1 MSPLTKKQL
10 RLGALVVKEM
20 GRWKSPARKH
30 SINWAYVCSR
40 EVGGTLVPFVLLVKR
55 IIRICEISV
64 ICRSRMRR
72 AFPFTAIVG
81 QEEMKLALI
90 LNVVDP
96 SIGGVLIM
104 GHRGTGKST
113 AVRALADLLPRISVV
128 EGCAYNCDPAEER
141 NLCAECAAREDL
153 RAKTAPV
160 SVVELPLGATEDR
173 VCGTID
179 IERAL
184 TQGRKRFDPGLLARA
199 NRGFLY
205 IDEVNLL
212 EDHLV
217 DLLLDVA
224 ATGRNRVERE
234 GVSVEHPSSFVLVGS
249 GNPEEGELR
258 PQLLDRFGLHAEVA
272 TETYL
277 DNRVNIIERREAY
290 DRDPEAFAE
299 TYAEDQEQLRK
310 RITRARANLRKI
322 TVDRS
327 LLSKIAQLCA
337 DLKVDG
343 HRGELTIMRASRAL
357 AAFEGRRSVNEN
369 HVRRVSAMSLRH
381 RLRRDVLDETAKS
394 EKIEQAVDE
403 VIPRPPQP
411 PGDQKRETKTQPDTP
426 RKGKNP
432 DGPRQRSAA
441 AGGGGKT
448 NTADTLSPPA
458 AENRSLESPLE
469 ERLRAMMPNRGDK
482 SQSHS
487 RRASGAK
494 TASSQV
500 RGRYTRAV
508 SFKSSG
514 AKIAIDATL
523 RAMLSS
529 SHRGVS
535 SGALRYKLLKHKRG
549 TLFVFAIDASG
560 SMAANRIARA
570 KSTIL
575 KLLKKSYLNR
585 DSVAIVSF
593 HGTTANVD
601 LMPSRSILRARRVLD
616 SLRMGGSTPL
626 SAGLASTIEL
636 LKLVGD
642 RYGENVVLLFTD
654 GRSNVPLRRNG
665 VNVRVL
671 RQLRIEMELREL
683 MLELK
688 QTRAQVVVVDTQKE
702 FESSQETRRLAQI
715 LQAQFVKLTP
725 AVP

>member
-1 MSPLTKKQL
+1 M
-10 RLGALVVKEM
+10 
-20 GRWKSPARKH
+20 RK
-30 SINWAYVCSR
+30 
-40 EVGGTLVPFVLLVKR
+40 
-55 IIRICEISV
+55 
-64 ICRSRMRR
+64 

-96 SIGGVLIM
+96 LIGGVLIM

-113 AVRALADLLPRISVV
+113 AVRALAELLPRISVV
-128 EGCAYNCDPAEER
+128 EGCVYNCDPADKR
-141 NLCAECAAREDL
+141 NLCADCANRKGDL
-153 RAKTAPV
+153 PAKQAAV

-184 TQGRKRFDPGLLARA
+184 TEGRKRFDPGLLARA

-234 GVSVEHPSSFVLVGS
+234 GVSVEHPSHFVLVGS

-258 PQLLDRFGLHAEVA
+258 PQLLDRFGLHAEVT

-277 DNRVNIIERREAY
+277 DNRVQIIERREAY
-290 DRDPEAFAE
+290 DSDPEAFCE
-299 TYAEDQEQLRK
+299 NYAEDQEQLRK
-310 RITRARANLRKI
+310 RITRARNSLRKVD
-322 TVDRS
+322 VDRAI
-327 LLSKIAQLCA
+327 LSKIAQLCA

-343 HRGELTIMRASRAL
+343 HRGELTIMRAARAL
-357 AAFEGRRSVNEN
+357 AAFEGKRTVTEN
-369 HVRRVSAMSLRH
+369 HVRRVSAMALRH
-381 RLRRDVLDETAKS
+381 RLRRDALDETAKS

-403 VIPRPPQP
+403 VLPHTGQP
-411 PGDQKRETKTQPDTP
+411 PPNGNSKSNRPEQSDTS
-426 RKGKNP
+426 RKPKNP
-432 DGPRQRSAA
+432 DGPRQRLHAA
-441 AGGGGKT
+441 GGGKT
-448 NTADTLSPPA
+448 NTADTPSPPA
-458 AENRSLESPLE
+458 VENRSLESPLE
-469 ERLRAMMPNRGDK
+469 ERLRAMMPNRGEK

-494 TASSQV
+494 TAPSQL
-500 RGRYTRAV
+500 RGRYVRAV
-508 SFKSSG
+508 TFKSAG
-514 AKIAIDATL
+514 ARIAMDATL

-529 SHRGVS
+529 SHDRRVS
-535 SGALRYKLLKHKRG
+535 ASALRYKLLKHKRG

-626 SAGLASTIEL
+626 GAGLSSTIEL

-642 RYGENVVLLFTD
+642 RYGENIVLLFTD

-665 VNVRVL
+665 LNVRVL
-671 RQLRIEMELREL
+671 RQLKIESELREL
-683 MLELK
+683 TLEMRK
-688 QTRAQVVVVDTQKE
+688 VRAQVVVVDTQKE
-702 FESSQETRRLAQI
+702 FESSEETRRLAKI
-715 LQAQFVKLTP
+715 LNAQFVK
-725 AVP
+725 VG

>member
-1 MSPLTKKQL
+1 
-10 RLGALVVKEM
+10 
-20 GRWKSPARKH
+20 
-30 SINWAYVCSR
+30 
-40 EVGGTLVPFVLLVKR
+40 
-55 IIRICEISV
+55 
-64 ICRSRMRR
+64 MRR

-113 AVRALADLLPRISVV
+113 AVRALADLLPRITIVD
-128 EGCAYNCDPAEER
+128 GCLYNCDPADER
-141 NLCAECAAREDL
+141 NLCSDCAERST
-153 RAKTAPV
+153 RPAKTAPV
-160 SVVELPLGATEDR
+160 TVVELPLGATEDR

-184 TQGRKRFDPGLLARA
+184 TQGRKTFDPGLLARA

-258 PQLLDRFGLHAEVA
+258 PQLLDRFGLHAEVV

-277 DNRVNIIERREAY
+277 DNRVEIIERREAY
-290 DRDPEAFAE
+290 DRDAEAFCEA
-299 TYAEDQEQLRK
+299 YVEDQEVLRK
-310 RITRARANLRKI
+310 RITRARASLRKV

-327 LLSKIAQLCA
+327 LLSKIAQLCV

-343 HRGELTIMRASRAL
+343 HRGELTIMRAARAL

-394 EKIEQAVDE
+394 EKIDQAVDD
-403 VIPRPPQP
+403 VIPRAPEPHG
-411 PGDQKRETKTQPDTP
+411 GDRKGEAKTQPDTP
-426 RKGKNP
+426 RKARNP

-448 NTADTLSPPA
+448 NTAETTSPPA
-458 AENRSLESPLE
+458 VENQSLESPLE
-469 ERLRAMMPNRGDK
+469 DRLRAMMPNRGDK
-482 SQSHS
+482 SQAHS
-487 RRASGAK
+487 RRASGMK
-494 TASSQV
+494 TVPSQL

-508 SFKSSG
+508 SFKRTG
-514 AKIAIDATL
+514 ARIAIDATL

-529 SHRGVS
+529 SQPRVS
-535 SGALRYKLLKHKRG
+535 SSALRYKLLKHKRG

-654 GRSNVPLRRNG
+654 GRSNVPLRRSA

-671 RQLRIEMELREL
+671 RQLKIEMELREL

-688 QTRAQVVVVDTQKE
+688 QIRAHVVVVDTQKE
-702 FESSQETRRLAQI
+702 FESSKETKRLASL

>member
-1 MSPLTKKQL
+1 M
-10 RLGALVVKEM
+10 
-20 GRWKSPARKH
+20 RK
-30 SINWAYVCSR
+30 
-40 EVGGTLVPFVLLVKR
+40 
-55 IIRICEISV
+55 
-64 ICRSRMRR
+64 

-96 SIGGVLIM
+96 LIGGVLIM

-128 EGCAYNCDPAEER
+128 DGCVYNCDPSDKR
-141 NLCAECAAREDL
+141 NLCVDCAAAKSDL
-153 RAKTAPV
+153 PSKQAPV

-184 TQGRKRFDPGLLARA
+184 TEGRKRFDPGLLARA

-234 GVSVEHPSSFVLVGS
+234 GVSVEHPSQFVLVGS

-258 PQLLDRFGLHAEVA
+258 PQLLDRFGLHAEVT

-277 DNRVNIIERREAY
+277 ENRVHIIERREAY
-290 DRDPEAFAE
+290 DRDAEAFCE
-299 TYAEDQEQLRK
+299 SYAEDQETLRK
-310 RITRARANLRKI
+310 RITRARNSLRKI
-322 TVDRS
+322 DVDRAI
-327 LLSKIAQLCA
+327 LSKIAQLCA

-343 HRGELTIMRASRAL
+343 HRGELTIMRAARAL
-357 AAFEGRRSVNEN
+357 AAFEGKRTVTEH
-369 HVRRVSAMSLRH
+369 HVRRVSAMALRH
-381 RLRRDVLDETAKS
+381 RLRRDALDETAKS

-403 VIPRPPQP
+403 VLPRTAMPPP
-411 PGDQKRETKTQPDTP
+411 PNGEPKSSKTEQSEPS
-426 RKGKNP
+426 RKPKNS
-432 DGPRQRSAA
+432 DGPKQRSTAS
-441 AGGGGKT
+441 GGGKT
-448 NTADTLSPPA
+448 NTADTPSPPA
-458 AENRSLESPLE
+458 VENRSLESPLE
-469 ERLRAMMPNRGDK
+469 ERLRAMMPNRGEK

-494 TASSQV
+494 TAPSQL
-500 RGRYTRAV
+500 RGRYVRAV
-508 SFKSSG
+508 TFKRAG
-514 AKIAIDATL
+514 ARIAIDATL
-523 RAMLSS
+523 RAMISTSS
-529 SHRGVS
+529 DRRIS
-535 SGALRYKLLKHKRG
+535 SDALRYKLLKHKRG

-626 SAGLASTIEL
+626 GAGLASTIEL
-636 LKLVGD
+636 LQLVGD

-665 VNVRVL
+665 LNVRVL
-671 RQLRIEMELREL
+671 RQMKIESELREL
-683 MLELK
+683 MLELRK
-688 QTRAQVVVVDTQKE
+688 IRAQIVVVDTQKE
-702 FESSQETRRLAQI
+702 FESSQETRRLAQL

>member
-1 MSPLTKKQL
+1 
-10 RLGALVVKEM
+10 
-20 GRWKSPARKH
+20 
-30 SINWAYVCSR
+30 
-40 EVGGTLVPFVLLVKR
+40 
-55 IIRICEISV
+55 
-64 ICRSRMRR
+64 
-72 AFPFTAIVG
+72 
-81 QEEMKLALI
+81 MKLGLI

-96 SIGGVLIM
+96 AIGGVLIM

-113 AVRALADLLPRISVV
+113 AVRALADVLPPITVV
-128 EGCAYNCDPAEER
+128 EGCAYNCDPADTR
-141 NLCAECAAREDL
+141 NLCTDCAQRV
-153 RAKTAPV
+153 APPGKPALV
-160 SVVELPLGATEDR
+160 PVVELPLGATEDR

-184 TQGRKRFDPGLLARA
+184 KEGRKTFDPGLLARA

-258 PQLLDRFGLHAEVA
+258 PQLLDRFGLHAEVV

-290 DRDPEAFAE
+290 DRDPEAF
-299 TYAEDQEQLRK
+299 YDDYSEDQEQLRK
-310 RITRARANLRKI
+310 RITRARASLRKV

-327 LLSKIAQLCA
+327 ILSKIAQLCA

-343 HRGELTIMRASRAL
+343 HRGELTIMRAARAL

-394 EKIEQAVDE
+394 EKIEQAVDD
-403 VIPRPPQP
+403 VIPRAPEPRG
-411 PGDQKRETKTQPDTP
+411 GDGKAEKEIQSNTP
-426 RKGKNP
+426 RKTKP
-432 DGPRQRSAA
+432 PHGPGQRAA

-448 NTADTLSPPA
+448 NTTDTLSPPA
-458 AENRSLESPLE
+458 IENRSAESALE

-487 RRASGAK
+487 RRASG
-494 TASSQV
+494 TRTVNSQL

-508 SFKSSG
+508 QFKSAG
-514 AKIAIDATL
+514 ARIAIDATL
-523 RAMLSS
+523 RAIIASSNPRISS
-529 SHRGVS
+529 S
-535 SGALRYKLLKHKRG
+535 ALRYKLLKHKRG

-626 SAGLASTIEL
+626 GAGLASTIEL
-636 LKLVGD
+636 LNLVGD

-654 GRSNVPLRRNG
+654 GRSNVPLRRKG
-665 VNVRVL
+665 LNVRVL
-671 RQLRIEMELREL
+671 RQLKIERELREL
-683 MLELK
+683 MLELN
-688 QTRAQVVVVDTQKE
+688 QLRAHVVVVDTQKE
-702 FESSQETRRLAQI
+702 FESSQETRKLAQI
-715 LQAQFVKLTP
+715 LHAQFVKLTP

>member
-1 MSPLTKKQL
+1 
-10 RLGALVVKEM
+10 
-20 GRWKSPARKH
+20 
-30 SINWAYVCSR
+30 
-40 EVGGTLVPFVLLVKR
+40 
-55 IIRICEISV
+55 
-64 ICRSRMRR
+64 MRR

-104 GHRGTGKST
+104 GHRGTAKST
-113 AVRALADLLPRISVV
+113 AVRALAELLPRITLV
-128 EGCAYNCDPAEER
+128 EGCVFNCDPADAR
-141 NLCAECAAREDL
+141 NLCADCAGRTAFTTT
-153 RAKTAPV
+153 TAPV

-184 TQGRKRFDPGLLARA
+184 TQGRKTFDPGLLARA

-258 PQLLDRFGLHAEVA
+258 PQLLDRFGLHAEVV

-277 DNRVNIIERREAY
+277 DNRVKIIERREAY
-290 DRDPEAFAE
+290 DRDPEAFAAE
-299 TYAEDQEQLRK
+299 YFEDQEQLRK
-310 RITRARANLRKI
+310 RITRARANLRKVTI
-322 TVDRS
+322 ERS
-327 LLSKIAQLCA
+327 ILSKIAQLCV

-343 HRGELTIMRASRAL
+343 HRGELTILRAARAL
-357 AAFEGRRSVNEN
+357 AAFEGRRAVNES

-403 VIPRPPQP
+403 VMPSPPQP
-411 PGDQKRETKTQPDTP
+411 PGNQKREPKTEPDTP
-426 RKGKNP
+426 RKAKNP
-432 DGPRQRSAA
+432 DGPRKRSAA

-458 AENRSLESPLE
+458 VENRSLETPLE

-494 TASSQV
+494 TAISQV

-508 SFKSSG
+508 SFKRSG
-514 AKIAIDATL
+514 ARIAIDATL
-523 RAMLSS
+523 RALLSS
-529 SHRGVS
+529 FSASSPVTRTRGLEQVRNGTSVARPRFS
-535 SGALRYKLLKHKRG
+535 SSSLRYKLLKHKRG

-616 SLRMGGSTPL
+616 SLHMGGSTPL

-636 LKLVGD
+636 LSLVGD

-654 GRSNVPLRRNG
+654 GRSNVPLRRTG
-665 VNVRVL
+665 PNVRVL
-671 RQLRIEMELREL
+671 RQLKIEMELREL

-688 QTRAQVVVVDTQKE
+688 QTRAQLVVVDTQKE
-702 FESSQETRRLAQI
+702 FESSQETRKLAKI